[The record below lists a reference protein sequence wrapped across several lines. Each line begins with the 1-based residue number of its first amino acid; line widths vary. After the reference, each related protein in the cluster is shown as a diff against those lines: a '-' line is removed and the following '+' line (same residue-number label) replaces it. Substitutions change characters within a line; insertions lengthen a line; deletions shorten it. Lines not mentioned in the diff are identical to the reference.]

1 MVLAGRYERVYGV
14 YKTTK
19 SYQTNSI
26 TNKNKHNHKHK
37 HNHSKPIFFLDP
49 VRSHQIRQDLTRSGN
64 HNTRITRSGE
74 ISLDPATTV
83 EENNE
88 IR

>member
-1 MVLAGRYERVYGV
+1 MVLAGGYDPVYQV
-14 YKTTK
+14 YQTTK

-49 VRSHQIRQDLTRSGN
+49 VRSHQIQQPQDKKSP
-64 HNTRITRSGE
+64 
-74 ISLDPATTV
+74 DPAITV